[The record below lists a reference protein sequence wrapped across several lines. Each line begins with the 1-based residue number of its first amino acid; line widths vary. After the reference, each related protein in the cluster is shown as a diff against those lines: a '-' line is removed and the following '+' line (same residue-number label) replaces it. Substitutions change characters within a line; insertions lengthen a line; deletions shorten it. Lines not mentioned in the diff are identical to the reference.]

1 MLFEL
6 INNFS
11 DGYKFNNIEIQN
23 IISKIAAN
31 EDQTIKSINLI
42 LSTDIHLNKLK
53 KQYFQKD
60 HYTDVISFNLEDEG
74 DLIDGEIYISVD
86 RIIDNAN
93 KFNCNSNEELKRII
107 IHGVLHLIGYNDANK
122 EEKETMTNLENFYM
136 SKCSQSIII

>member
-74 DLIDGEIYISVD
+74 DLIDAEIYISMD

-93 KFNCNSNEELKRII
+93 QFNCNSNEELTRII
-107 IHGVLHLIGYNDANK
+107 IHGVLHLIGYNDENTDQK
-122 EEKETMTNLENFYM
+122 KTMTNLENFYM
-136 SKCSQSIII
+136 SKCSESIII

>member
-93 KFNCNSNEELKRII
+93 KFNCNSNEELTRII